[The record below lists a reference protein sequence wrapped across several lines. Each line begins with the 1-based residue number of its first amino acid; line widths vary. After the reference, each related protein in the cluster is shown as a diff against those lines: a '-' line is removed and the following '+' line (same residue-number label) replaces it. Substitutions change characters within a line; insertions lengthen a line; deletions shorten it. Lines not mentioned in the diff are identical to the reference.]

1 VTRYWLER
9 QALRGTSNETLSYSA
24 ATRRLTIARD
34 GSTETRTQT
43 LFDYLDEALRANRSE
58 LPFPAC
64 GGYIGYFGYELR
76 ADCGSPVTH
85 APVFPDAML
94 MRIEHGD
101 TQWPPADAV
110 GLAVRTTPLR
120 PRLSRAEYME
130 RIAQCIRH
138 IRDGEAYELCLTNQL
153 DFETDL
159 PALRYY
165 EVLRRLNPAPYAAYL
180 RFGDLEIACSS
191 PECFL
196 RVDRDGRV
204 ESRPIKGTLPRG
216 RTPEDDE
223 SLRHQLATDPRFRAE
238 NLMITDLVRND
249 LGRVAK
255 PGTVRVPGLM
265 EVESYATVH
274 QLVSTITAQLRPEA
288 TVVDCLRAAFPGGS
302 MTGAPKLRAMELLD
316 RMEPAARGIYS
327 GSIGYLGFDGS
338 ADLNIVIRT
347 AVFHRGHV
355 GIGIGGAI
363 LAQSDPA
370 AEWEETQLK
379 AAALLRAFEVA

>member
-1 VTRYWLER
+1 VTSSYWLER
-9 QALRGTSNETLSYSA
+9 PSLRGNSNEIVSYRA
-24 ATRRLTIARD
+24 ATRQLTITRD
-34 GSTETRTQT
+34 GQSENRTQT
-43 LFDYLDEALRANRSE
+43 LFDYLDETLRANRSA

-64 GGYIGYFGYELR
+64 GGYVGYFGYELR
-76 ADCGSPVTH
+76 SDCGSPVSHTS
-85 APVFPDAML
+85 PFPDAML
-94 MRIEHGD
+94 MRIEDKPG
-101 TQWPPADAV
+101 PAIAPASQA
-110 GLAVRTTPLR
+110 GHTTLPQ
-120 PRLSRAEYME
+120 PRLSRPAYLD
-130 RIAQCIRH
+130 RIRQCIEY

-153 DFETDL
+153 EFETDI

-165 EVLRRLNPAPYAAYL
+165 ETLRRLNPAPYSAYL
-180 RFGDLEIACSS
+180 RLGDLEIACSS

-196 RVDRDGRV
+196 RVDREGRV

-216 RTPEDDE
+216 RTPEEDE
-223 SLRHQLATDPRFRAE
+223 QLRRHLATDPRFRAE

-249 LGRVAK
+249 LGRVAT
-255 PGTVRVPGLM
+255 PGSVQVPRLM
-265 EVESYATVH
+265 EVETYATVH
-274 QLVSTITAQLRPEA
+274 QLVSTITAELRPDA

-316 RMEPAARGIYS
+316 RLEPAARGIYS

-347 AVFHRGHV
+347 AVFHRGQV
-355 GIGIGGAI
+355 SIGIGGAI

-370 AEWEETQLK
+370 AEWDETQLK